1 MTAFF
6 SDPLAILP
14 TIWGVVEEVT
24 GAETDSLNE
33 RSLVQELKG
42 CVQELE
48 IELRAKKTTIKAHEQ
63 TIKVLEGIINTKAH
77 KICDLTFANRKL
89 HEQNLLLSKTIGI
102 NNKHCEEAFERKLNA
117 EDQVFSQSPTAHSLC
132 SFPSAATHSKNAFVA
147 DGSSGTSLGLT
158 LLCIQNS
165 KLEETIREL
174 EASIR
179 QMEVRQMAEART
191 RAQDIASLTRKLHEE
206 VQEKKLLQQ
215 DIQSVCD
222 QFNALSKQHHALQLS
237 EEQHFNLM
245 LATNEDLAE
254 ALKEAARLKQL
265 NRELEDRDF
274 PKRYCALCLCVR
286 CVMPGADMVSGM
298 CRTIHHLKEVQY
310 RSAAAASAYLQHVM
324 SDTDVCSWGFPAS
337 ACTRQRG
344 RRSLLVS
351 DAIYLCACNAMH
363 STGAICPCA
372 CYAMCSTDILYAA
385 TGGLTLE
392 KPRWR

>member
-102 NNKHCEEAFERKLNA
+102 NNKLCEEAFERKLNA

-245 LATNEDLAE
+245 LATNEVSSIIICMCTSHPRN
-254 ALKEAARLKQL
+254 AL
-265 NRELEDRDF
+265 D
-274 PKRYCALCLCVR
+274 
-286 CVMPGADMVSGM
+286 
-298 CRTIHHLKEVQY
+298 
-310 RSAAAASAYLQHVM
+310 
-324 SDTDVCSWGFPAS
+324 
-337 ACTRQRG
+337 
-344 RRSLLVS
+344 
-351 DAIYLCACNAMH
+351 
-363 STGAICPCA
+363 
-372 CYAMCSTDILYAA
+372 
-385 TGGLTLE
+385 
-392 KPRWR
+392 